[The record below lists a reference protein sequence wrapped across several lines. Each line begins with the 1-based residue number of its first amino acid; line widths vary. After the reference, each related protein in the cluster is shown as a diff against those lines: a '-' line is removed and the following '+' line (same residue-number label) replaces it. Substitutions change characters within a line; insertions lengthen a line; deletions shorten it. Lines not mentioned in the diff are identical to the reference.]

1 MVFLLGRMENYEK
14 ILRIGQG
21 ASAEVFLMRNTRTK
35 QLFAV
40 KKVKMNQS
48 KRLQSK
54 EAVLQEVAIL
64 SSLQHPHVVACHD
77 HFFDAE
83 QEHVFIVQDYCDSG
97 SLDEHIRMKKE
108 GYFPEATIMEWFVQL
123 TMAVQYIHSLKI
135 LHRDIK
141 ASNVFLIKM
150 QILKLGD
157 FGISKVMDSTM
168 DMASTFVGTPY
179 YLSPELCRDVPY
191 SSKADV
197 WALGCVLFELCA
209 LKPPFT
215 GFSLG
220 GLFKKIVKEDYSPVP
235 KCYSEPLH
243 SLVQGILQ
251 KDPEER
257 PSAGAILGIP
267 YVQEHLRLFLL
278 HQEIQLLNKPHPEAS
293 QDGDGRGHSP
303 RGLHQRRPLGYVGD
317 TGPIV
322 VSGPLCS
329 HQLHAEHHDPE
340 DVSSIQSSSSDYSED
355 FENTSTSS
363 ISSSSD
369 EDATK
374 TTETSTETDSED
386 EWGLSSYPEDFE
398 DSEEAENDLPRSLQ
412 EAKASSPLNKLQPYR
427 GEESSCGSENSLFC
441 KGLSPATEHRWD
453 SAHLETCYLLQSLDL
468 EST

>member
-1 MVFLLGRMENYEK
+1 MENYEK
-14 ILRIGQG
+14 IFRIGLG

-40 KKVKMNQS
+40 KKVKMNPS

-64 SSLQHPHVVACHD
+64 STLQHPHVVACHD
-77 HFFDAE
+77 HFFDAD
-83 QEHVFIVQDYCDSG
+83 QEHIFIIQDYCDGG

-108 GYFPEATIMEWFVQL
+108 GYFLEATIMKWFVQL

-141 ASNVFLIKM
+141 ASNVFLTKT

-157 FGISKVMDSTM
+157 FGISKVMDSTT
-168 DMASTFVGTPY
+168 DMSSTFVGTPY

-220 GLFKKIVKEDYSPVP
+220 GLFNKIVKEDYAPVP
-235 KCYSEPLH
+235 ECYSGPLH
-243 SLVQGILQ
+243 SLVRVILQ
-251 KDPEER
+251 KSPEER
-257 PSAGAILGIP
+257 PSAGAILNIP

-278 HQEIQLLNKPHPEAS
+278 HEESQLLNKPHLEAS
-293 QDGDGRGHSP
+293 HDGDGSGLSP
-303 RGLHQRRPLGYVGD
+303 RGLPQTGPLGYAGD
-317 TGPIV
+317 TDPV
-322 VSGPLCS
+322 AVSISLCS
-329 HQLHAEHHDPE
+329 HQQHTEHHGPD
-340 DVSSIQSSSSDYSED
+340 DISSIPSSSSDYSED

-363 ISSSSD
+363 LSSSSD
-369 EDATK
+369 EDTAK
-374 TTETSTETDSED
+374 TTETPTETDSED
-386 EWGLSSYPEDFE
+386 EWGLTSYPEDFE
-398 DSEEAENDLPRSLQ
+398 DSEEGLEAAENDLLG
-412 EAKASSPLNKLQPYR
+412 SSPLNKLWQYR
-427 GEESSCGSENSLFC
+427 GEGSSYRSEENSLLC
-441 KGLSPATEHRWD
+441 KGSQPATEHPWD
-453 SAHLETCYLLQSLDL
+453 STRLETCYLLQSLDL
-468 EST
+468 ESA

>member
-21 ASAEVFLMRNTRTK
+21 GSAEVFLMRNTRTT

-40 KKVKMNQS
+40 KKVKMNPS

-64 SSLQHPHVVACHD
+64 STLQHPHVVACHD
-77 HFFDAE
+77 HFFDVE
-83 QEHVFIVQDYCDSG
+83 QQHIFIVQDYCDG
-97 SLDEHIRMKKE
+97 GALDEYIRLKKE

-141 ASNVFLIKM
+141 ASNVFLTRM
-150 QILKLGD
+150 QLLKLGD
-157 FGISKVMDSTM
+157 FGISKVMDSTI

-179 YLSPELCRDVPY
+179 YLSPELCTDVPY

-220 GLFKKIVKEDYSPVP
+220 SLFNKIVKEDYAPVP
-235 KCYSEPLH
+235 ECYSEPLH
-243 SLVQGILQ
+243 CLVRVILQ
-251 KDPEER
+251 KNPEER
-257 PSAGAILGIP
+257 PSAGAILNIP

-278 HQEIQLLNKPHPEAS
+278 QQEIQLLNKPHLEAS
-293 QDGDGRGHSP
+293 HDGDSSGLGPH
-303 RGLHQRRPLGYVGD
+303 GLHQTGPLGYAGD
-317 TGPIV
+317 TDSIV
-322 VSGPLCS
+322 VSGPVRS
-329 HQLHAEHHDPE
+329 HQQNIEHHDPD
-340 DVSSIQSSSSDYSED
+340 DVSSTPSCSSDYSED

-369 EDATK
+369 EEAIK
-374 TTETSTETDSED
+374 TTGTPTETGED
-386 EWGLSSYPEDFE
+386 T
-398 DSEEAENDLPRSLQ
+398 
-412 EAKASSPLNKLQPYR
+412 
-427 GEESSCGSENSLFC
+427 SCGSEENSFLC
-441 KGLSPATEHRWD
+441 KGFQPETEHQWD

-468 EST
+468 ENT